1 MCGYWRKK
9 IANEFIKNCL
19 KKRELYITLKTLLE
33 AKFEVLISSNVFK
46 KESKG
51 ILAKQ
56 TKNSEDLNTFYPKN
70 RKEVLKVKN
79 GVV

>member
-1 MCGYWRKK
+1 M
-9 IANEFIKNCL
+9 CL
-19 KKRELYITLKTLLE
+19 K
-33 AKFEVLISSNVFK
+33 K

-70 RKEVLKVKN
+70 KKEVLKVKN